1 MEKKLRLFSKDGK
14 VLKTSNAIE
23 DKTGQI
29 VIDELTPNTQYND
42 GDFKIAW
49 VIDGK
54 ETGKTNVPA
63 FKTLDNPERI
73 IVVTFNGLDEL
84 DTETLKGQDGADGED
99 GKSITVTSSD
109 LDEQGNTVITFSDN
123 TKVTVNKGKDGQDGK
138 SFDVSDL
145 TEDDY
150 KKILDYGIAN
160 GYFKQQENTE
170 NIVMSET
177 EPEDK
182 SKIWIDTS
190 NQ

>member
-1 MEKKLRLFSKDGK
+1 MEKKLRLFDKAGK
-14 VLKTSNAIE
+14 VLKTSEVITE
-23 DKTGQI
+23 KTGQI
-29 VIDELTPNTQYND
+29 VIDNLTPNTTYND
-42 GDFKIAW
+42 GDFKVSW

-54 ETGKTNVPA
+54 ESSKADVPG

-73 IVVTFNGLDEL
+73 VVVTFNGLDEL
-84 DTETLKGQDGADGED
+84 DTEALKGQDGADGGD
-99 GKSITVTSSD
+99 GKSITVISSD

-123 TKVTVNKGKDGQDGK
+123 TKVTVNKGQDGQEGK

>member
-49 VIDGK
+49 VIDDK
-54 ETGKTNVPA
+54 ETGKTDVPA

-73 IVVTFNGLDEL
+73 VVVTFNGLDEL
-84 DTETLKGQDGADGED
+84 DTEALKGQNGADGED
-99 GKSITVTSSD
+99 GKSITVISSD

-123 TKVTVNKGKDGQDGK
+123 TKVTVNKGQDGK
-138 SFDVSDL
+138 SFDVSYF

-160 GYFKQQENTE
+160 GYFKQKEDTE
-170 NIVMSET
+170 NIVVGET

-190 NQ
+190 DK

>member
-42 GDFKIAW
+42 GDFKVAW

-54 ETGKTNVPA
+54 ETSKTDVPA

-84 DTETLKGQDGADGED
+84 DTEALKGQDGTDGED
-99 GKSITVTSSD
+99 GKSITVTNSD
-109 LDEQGNTVITFSDN
+109 FDKQGNTVITFSDN
-123 TKVTVNKGKDGQDGK
+123 TKVTINKGKDGQDGK
-138 SFDVSDL
+138 SFNVSDL

-150 KKILDYGIAN
+150 KKILDYGVAN
-160 GYFKQQENTE
+160 GYFKEQVNAE

>member
-1 MEKKLRLFSKDGK
+1 MEKKLRLFDKAGK
-14 VLKTSNAIE
+14 VLKTSEVITE
-23 DKTGQI
+23 KTGQI
-29 VIDELTPNTQYND
+29 VIDNLTPNTTYND
-42 GDFKIAW
+42 GDFKVSW

-54 ETGKTNVPA
+54 ESSKADVPG

-73 IVVTFNGLDEL
+73 VVVTFNGLDEL
-84 DTETLKGQDGADGED
+84 DTEALKGQDGADGED
-99 GKSITVTSSD
+99 GKSITVISSD

-123 TKVTVNKGKDGQDGK
+123 TKVTVNKGQDGQEGK

>member
-42 GDFKIAW
+42 GDFKVAW

-54 ETGKTNVPA
+54 ETGKTDVPS

-73 IVVTFNGLDEL
+73 VVVTFNGLDEL
-84 DTETLKGQDGADGED
+84 DIEALKGQDG
-99 GKSITVTSSD
+99 TSSD

-138 SFDVSDL
+138 SFNVSDL

-150 KKILDYGIAN
+150 KKILNYGVAN
-160 GYFKQQENTE
+160 GYFKEQVNAE

>member
-14 VLKTSNAIE
+14 ILKTSNAIE

-29 VIDELTPNTQYND
+29 VIDNLTPNTTYND
-42 GDFKIAW
+42 GDFKVSW

-54 ETGKTNVPA
+54 ESSKADVPG

-73 IVVTFNGLDEL
+73 VVVTFNGLDEL
-84 DTETLKGQDGADGED
+84 DTEALKGQDGADGED
-99 GKSITVTSSD
+99 GKSITVISSD

-138 SFDVSDL
+138 SFNVSDL

-150 KKILDYGIAN
+150 KKILDYGVAN

>member
-49 VIDGK
+49 VINGK
-54 ETGKTNVPA
+54 ETGKTDVPG

-73 IVVTFNGLDEL
+73 VVVTFNGLDEL
-84 DTETLKGQDGADGED
+84 DTEALKGQDGADGED
-99 GKSITVTSSD
+99 GKSITVISSD
-109 LDEQGNTVITFSDN
+109 LDEEGNTVITFSDN
-123 TKVTVNKGKDGQDGK
+123 TKVTVNKGQDGQEGK

-150 KKILDYGIAN
+150 KKILDYGVAN

>member
-29 VIDELTPNTQYND
+29 VIDNLTPNTTYND
-42 GDFKIAW
+42 GDFKVSW

-54 ETGKTNVPA
+54 ESSKADVPG

-73 IVVTFNGLDEL
+73 VVVTFNGLDEL
-84 DTETLKGQDGADGED
+84 DTEALKGQDGADGED
-99 GKSITVTSSD
+99 GKSITVISSD

-123 TKVTVNKGKDGQDGK
+123 TKVTVNKGQDGK
-138 SFDVSDL
+138 SFDVSDF

>member
-29 VIDELTPNTQYND
+29 VIDNLTPNTTYND
-42 GDFKIAW
+42 GDFKVSW

-54 ETGKTNVPA
+54 ESSKADVPG

-73 IVVTFNGLDEL
+73 VVVTFNGLDEL
-84 DTETLKGQDGADGED
+84 DTEALKGQDGADGED
-99 GKSITVTSSD
+99 GKSITVISSD

-123 TKVTVNKGKDGQDGK
+123 TKVTVNKGQDGQEGK
-138 SFDVSDL
+138 SFDVSDF

>member
-29 VIDELTPNTQYND
+29 VIDNLTPNTTYND
-42 GDFKIAW
+42 GDFKVSW

-54 ETGKTNVPA
+54 ESSKADVPG

-73 IVVTFNGLDEL
+73 VVVTFNGLDEL
-84 DTETLKGQDGADGED
+84 DTEALKGQDGADGED
-99 GKSITVTSSD
+99 GKSITVISSD

-138 SFDVSDL
+138 SFNVSDL

-150 KKILDYGIAN
+150 KKILDYGVAN
-160 GYFKQQENTE
+160 GYFKEQVNAE

>member
-1 MEKKLRLFSKDGK
+1 MEKKLRLFDKAGK
-14 VLKTSNAIE
+14 VLKTSEVITE
-23 DKTGQI
+23 KTGQI
-29 VIDELTPNTQYND
+29 VIDNLTPNTTYND
-42 GDFKIAW
+42 GDFKVSW

-54 ETGKTNVPA
+54 ESSKADVPG

-73 IVVTFNGLDEL
+73 VVVTFNGLDEL
-84 DTETLKGQDGADGED
+84 DTESLKGQDGADGED
-99 GKSITVTSSD
+99 GKSITVISSD

-123 TKVTVNKGKDGQDGK
+123 TKVTVNKGQDGQEGK

>member
-1 MEKKLRLFSKDGK
+1 MEKKLRLFDKAGK
-14 VLKTSNAIE
+14 VLKTSEVITE
-23 DKTGQI
+23 KTGQI
-29 VIDELTPNTQYND
+29 VIDNLTPNTTYND
-42 GDFKIAW
+42 GDFKVSW
-49 VIDGK
+49 VIDSK
-54 ETGKTNVPA
+54 ESSKADVPG

-73 IVVTFNGLDEL
+73 VVVTFNGLDEL
-84 DTETLKGQDGADGED
+84 DTEALKGQDGADGED
-99 GKSITVTSSD
+99 GKSITVISSD

-123 TKVTVNKGKDGQDGK
+123 TKVTVNKGQDGQEGK

>member
-1 MEKKLRLFSKDGK
+1 MEKKLRLFDKAGK
-14 VLKTSNAIE
+14 VLKTSEVITE
-23 DKTGQI
+23 KTGQI
-29 VIDELTPNTQYND
+29 VIDNLTPNTTYND
-42 GDFKIAW
+42 GDFKVSW

-54 ETGKTNVPA
+54 ESSKADVPS

-73 IVVTFNGLDEL
+73 VVVTFNGLDEL
-84 DTETLKGQDGADGED
+84 DIEALKGQDGTDGED

-138 SFDVSDL
+138 SFNVSDL

-150 KKILDYGIAN
+150 KKILDYGVAN

>member
-29 VIDELTPNTQYND
+29 VIDNLTPNTTYND
-42 GDFKIAW
+42 GDFKVSW

-54 ETGKTNVPA
+54 ESSKADVPG

-73 IVVTFNGLDEL
+73 VVVTFNGLDEL
-84 DTETLKGQDGADGED
+84 DTEALKGQDGADGED
-99 GKSITVTSSD
+99 GKSITVISSD

-123 TKVTVNKGKDGQDGK
+123 TKVTVNKGKDGQEGK

>member
-1 MEKKLRLFSKDGK
+1 MEKKLRLFDKDGK
-14 VLKTSNAIE
+14 VLKTSEVITE
-23 DKTGQI
+23 KTGQI
-29 VIDELTPNTQYND
+29 VIDNLTPNTSYND
-42 GDFKIAW
+42 GDFKVSW

-63 FKTLDNPERI
+63 FKTLDNPEKTV
-73 IVVTFNGLDEL
+73 VVTFNGLDEL
-84 DTETLKGQDGADGED
+84 DTEALKGQDGADGED
-99 GKSITVTSSD
+99 GKSITVISSD

-123 TKVTVNKGKDGQDGK
+123 TKVTVNKGQDGK

-160 GYFKQQENTE
+160 GYFKQKEDTE
-170 NIVMSET
+170 NIVVGET

-190 NQ
+190 DK

>member
-1 MEKKLRLFSKDGK
+1 MEKKLRLFDKAGK
-14 VLKTSNAIE
+14 VLKTSEVITE
-23 DKTGQI
+23 KTGQI
-29 VIDELTPNTQYND
+29 VIDNLTPNTTYND
-42 GDFKIAW
+42 GDFKVSW

-54 ETGKTNVPA
+54 ESSKADVPG

-73 IVVTFNGLDEL
+73 VVVTFNGLDEL
-84 DTETLKGQDGADGED
+84 DTEALKGQDGADGED
-99 GKSITVTSSD
+99 GKSITVISSD

-138 SFDVSDL
+138 SFNVSDL

-150 KKILDYGIAN
+150 KKILDYGVAN